1 MSLENSRMTTTSAAP
16 ATMNSQTYNQ
26 SVRYAFVMR

>member
-1 MSLENSRMTTTSAAP
+1 MSLEKSRMRTTRAAP

-26 SVRYAFVMR
+26 SVRYAFVIR